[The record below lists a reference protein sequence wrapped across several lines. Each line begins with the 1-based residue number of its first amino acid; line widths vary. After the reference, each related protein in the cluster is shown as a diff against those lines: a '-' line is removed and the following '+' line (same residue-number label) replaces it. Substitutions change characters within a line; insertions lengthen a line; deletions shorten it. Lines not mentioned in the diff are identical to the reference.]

1 MKSAGLKITVP
12 RNLTDHRSGLSVSV
26 ARGDSYQVWWVP
38 DAFGLI
44 WKKDETLGLI
54 RKENGCEDA
63 AKSRISN
70 RQLSVNFGTLLRIR
84 EKPSPR
90 TWQNHG
96 FQTGNFREFQNRVE
110 SPLVGYF
117 LTALGALIGR
127 P

>member
-1 MKSAGLKITVP
+1 MKSAGLKTTVP
-12 RNLTDHRSGLSVSV
+12 RNSTDHRFGLTLSV
-26 ARGDSYQVWWVP
+26 ARGNSYQVGWVP

-44 WKKDETLGLI
+44 WKKEETLGLI
-54 RKENGCEDA
+54 RKDNGCEDA

-70 RQLSVNFGTLLRIR
+70 RQLSVDFATLLRIR

-96 FQTGNFREFQNRVE
+96 FQTGNCREFQSRVD
-110 SPLVGYF
+110 SPDSGYF
-117 LTALGALIGR
+117 LTAFGALIGR

>member
-12 RNLTDHRSGLSVSV
+12 RNLTDHRSGLTLSV
-26 ARGDSYQVWWVP
+26 ARGNSYQVWWVP

-44 WKKDETLGLI
+44 WKKEETLGLI
-54 RKENGCEDA
+54 RKENGCENA

-96 FQTGNFREFQNRVE
+96 FQTGNFREFQNRVD
-110 SPLVGYF
+110 SPVTGYF
-117 LTALGALIGR
+117 PTAFGALIGR